1 MRNDRLFTM
10 VAPRAGFTSRVMARI
25 AEHERAKARRRAMI
39 GSALL
44 IAFALIVLALIALWF
59 VSWIVVFVTTPQLI
73 VSLLNAFGTIVFWG
87 SVVIGAVS
95 DAGQAIASSIGIP
108 QLAGLAI
115 TVCVLTVVWLRVVA
129 GSSFSSHATNMG
141 GSS

>member
-10 VAPRAGFTSRVMARI
+10 VAPSAGFTSRVMARI

-44 IAFALIVLALIALWF
+44 IGFALIVLVLIALWLA
-59 VSWIVVFVTTPQLI
+59 SWIVVFVTTPQLI
-73 VSLLNAFGTIVFWG
+73 VSLLNAFGTLLFWG
-87 SVVIGAVS
+87 SVVMNAVT
-95 DAGQAIASSIGIP
+95 DVAGVIAKNIGIP
-108 QLAGLAI
+108 QLFGLAM
-115 TVCVLTVVWLRVVA
+115 TVCTLTVVWFRVVA
-129 GSSFSSHATNMG
+129 GPSFSSHATNMG

>member
-44 IAFALIVLALIALWF
+44 VVFALIVLALLVLWL
-59 VSWIVVFVTTPQLI
+59 VSWIAVFVTTPQLI
-73 VSLLNAFGTIVFWG
+73 VSLLNTLGTILFWG
-87 SVVIGAVS
+87 GVAMNGVTDAAGIISRNIGL
-95 DAGQAIASSIGIP
+95 P
-108 QLAGLAI
+108 QLFGLAM
-115 TVCVLTVVWLRVVA
+115 TVCALTALWLRVVA
-129 GSSFSSHATNMG
+129 GPSFSSHATNMG